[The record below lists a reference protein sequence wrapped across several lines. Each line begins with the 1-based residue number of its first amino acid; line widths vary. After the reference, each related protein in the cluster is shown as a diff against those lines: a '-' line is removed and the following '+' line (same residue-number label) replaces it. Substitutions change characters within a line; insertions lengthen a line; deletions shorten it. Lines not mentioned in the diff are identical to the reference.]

1 MADGSYWDNA
11 AFGTTSPAETAEK
24 PLSMWD
30 KLFGGAINSLATLP
44 KRAIDASTQDVQ
56 HLGEPD
62 YQRQSIGPAVETAMT
77 MTGGAGVVP
86 AEANS
91 LRMGIKA
98 YHGSPHD
105 FDRFSMDKIGTGEG
119 AQAYGHGLYFAE
131 NEGIA
136 KGYRDKLADTPST
149 AKFYLNRASG
159 DPSKAATDYWQ
170 DVIRGP
176 NLSATE
182 MEQAK
187 RTAAV
192 IQRGGAGHMYK
203 VDLNAD
209 PAKMLDWD
217 KPLQGQGIWEKLH
230 PNVRE
235 AIDETMDNRGMNPM
249 GDTLEA
255 YTGREL
261 HGALRHEDVHEVLP
275 AEIGN
280 SNWYKGD
287 TTEKRHT
294 AEYLKSLDIPGIKY
308 LDQGSRSAGD
318 GSRNYVM
325 FNDKLIDIIKKYG
338 LAGIAPP
345 AAMMSYDNLMR
356 NNQ

>member
-1 MADGSYWDNA
+1 MADANYWDNA

-62 YQRQSIGPAVETAMT
+62 YQRQSIAPAVETAMT

-105 FDRFSMDKIGTGEG
+105 FEKFDLSKIGTGEG

-131 NEGIA
+131 NPATAQAYRETLSGN
-136 KGYRDKLADTPST
+136 KGLDAHDLMTNMLQSHKGDYAAAARELQGRIDSVQQIPEKYRADI
-149 AKFYLNRASG
+149 
-159 DPSKAATDYWQ
+159 SKTNLPEAIRMLQENAAPKG
-170 DVIRGP
+170 R
-176 NLSATE
+176 
-182 MEQAK
+182 
-187 RTAAV
+187 
-192 IQRGGAGHMYK
+192 MYE
-203 VDLNAD
+203 VNINAD
-209 PAKMLDWD
+209 PAHFLDWN
-217 KPLQGQGIWEKLH
+217 KPLSEQSGHINDKLKNVFDSSLQG
-230 PNVRE
+230 RE
-235 AIDETMDNRGMNPM
+235 AYQSLIKDRAGGGMTSSGIKLGATP
-249 GDTLEA
+249 EA
-255 YTGREL
+255 ASGRFNATG
-261 HGALRHEDVHEVLP
+261 
-275 AEIGN
+275 
-280 SNWYKGD
+280 
-287 TTEKRHT
+287 
-294 AEYLKSLDIPGIKY
+294 IPGIKY
-308 LDQGSRSAGD
+308 LDQGSR
-318 GSRNYVM
+318 GSGQGSSNYVV

-345 AAMMSYDNLMR
+345 AAAMSYDNLMR

>member
-1 MADGSYWDNA
+1 MADVNYWDNA

-62 YQRQSIGPAVETAMT
+62 YQRQSIGPAVDTAMT
-77 MTGGAGVVP
+77 MTGGAGIVP

-131 NEGIA
+131 AEPTA
-136 KGYRDKLADTPST
+136 KAYRDQLSRSKKQPFTPEELTDSI
-149 AKFYLNRASG
+149 ANSIGSK
-159 DPSKAATDYWQ
+159 DPSAVFVELQKRQSEGLGTTYGGMYKDALPRLSSLEGVQAAMK
-170 DVIRGP
+170 P
-176 NLSATE
+176 P
-182 MEQAK
+182 
-187 RTAAV
+187 
-192 IQRGGAGHMYK
+192 GHMYE
-203 VDLNAD
+203 VNINAD
-209 PAKMLDWD
+209 PAHFLDWD
-217 KPLQGQGIWEKLH
+217 KPLTGQSDVAQRILQIPQVAKQQASQTSFLGPDKGLTGRSAYAAASGWKRGAELS
-230 PNVRE
+230 PSNPAATTDMLRE
-235 AIDETMDNRGMNPM
+235 AG
-249 GDTLEA
+249 
-255 YTGREL
+255 
-261 HGALRHEDVHEVLP
+261 
-275 AEIGN
+275 
-280 SNWYKGD
+280 
-287 TTEKRHT
+287 
-294 AEYLKSLDIPGIKY
+294 IPGIKY
-308 LDQGSRSAGD
+308 LDQGSRGAGQ
-318 GSRNYVM
+318 GSSNFVV

-345 AAMMSYDNLMR
+345 AAAMSYDNLMR